1 MAGVVGNFVPE
12 PRLRFLKNFGTKDI
26 GCVISGLGLSAE
38 FFLYLDKKLVGA
50 GIISVFWWMILLLG
64 VGETGELK

>member
-50 GIISVFWWMILLLG
+50 GIISVFG
-64 VGETGELK
+64 G